1 MTCLILHLAS
11 SKVNY
16 SINIFVPVPTLTSIP
31 SSPDSPKKSIVEIKF
46 GKRYRLSGMGCT
58 RVSIGTRV
66 SRGVI
71 SGNRLY

>member
-16 SINIFVPVPTLTSIP
+16 SINIFVSVTLTSIP